1 MKPITAIFKDE
12 RGDELYVKIVHFVE
26 RTGQVLAL
34 CVYKDEIV
42 AIAPSE
48 LKIVRFEDSQ
58 Y

>member
-1 MKPITAIFKDE
+1 MNPITAIFKNEKDE
-12 RGDELYVKIVHFVE
+12 ELHVKIVQFVE
-26 RTGQVLAL
+26 RAGQVLAL

-48 LKIVRFEDSQ
+48 LKVVRFEDSK